1 MKRDRQ
7 TDGRTYIRTEILT
20 VVYTMYKFNY
30 IKKQK
35 VEFLFRIIHKML
47 LIDGHTDGPTDI
59 HTDGQIDGHTFI
71 RTDILTRA

>member
-1 MKRDRQ
+1 
-7 TDGRTYIRTEILT
+7 
-20 VVYTMYKFNY
+20 
-30 IKKQK
+30 
-35 VEFLFRIIHKML
+35 ML